1 MSPWDFLSCG
11 DIPIPLGKKI
21 LYFERSPLWHFKA
34 SILTYFLSIIIQV
47 HPLTKETVHGMLWF

>member
-11 DIPIPLGKKI
+11 DIPIPLGKK
-21 LYFERSPLWHFKA
+21 YFTSSDLHYGIFKA

-47 HPLTKETVHGMLWF
+47 HPLTKETVHGML